1 MELLSLIVGAL
12 IGAIPSWFISKSFAT
27 ASSKELEQKLKL
39 QTSAIESASTFHSFE
54 KMLRTSNWVKE
65 YINDHDVWVC
75 EKNNTFQLH
84 NNEDRR
90 DFKETWTSV
99 FPDQNTSMFHI
110 NLTVNGIIIKSL
122 PFISADGGRYTLPLP
137 ELEVFENKPSFYWS
151 PNSVE
156 VKIAE
161 IIHNF
166 YRCDSIKEVAK
177 FTKISLHVVT
187 NYTQPIK

>member
-39 QTSAIESASTFHSFE
+39 QTSAIESASSFNSFE
-54 KMLRTSNWVKE
+54 KMLRSSNWRNE
-65 YINDHDVWVC
+65 YINNNKVWVC
-75 EKNNTFQLH
+75 EKNNTFQIH
-84 NNEDRR
+84 MGDDHR

-122 PFISADGGRYTLPLP
+122 PFISADGDKYTLPLP
-137 ELEVFENKPSFYWS
+137 ELEVFENNPNFYWS

-161 IIHNF
+161 IINNF
-166 YRCDSIKEVAK
+166 NTYTSIKEVAN
-177 FTKISLHVVT
+177 FTKINLHLVT
-187 NYTQPIK
+187 NYA